1 MKWRFFMNIGVLC
14 PSEIALRRFMPA
26 ISKMQDIEFGG
37 VAIYT
42 VEERFNGE
50 KIDEE
55 KINAI
60 MIREEKKADEFIEN
74 YGGKI
79 YRGYETMILSED
91 VEAIYIPLPP
101 ALHYKWAK
109 LALEHGKHVFLE
121 KPATLSVNDTKRLIS
136 IANEKKLALHENY
149 MFIYHKQI
157 EEIGNIIASGEIG
170 DVRLYR
176 MSFGFPRRTFPD
188 FRYDRKLGG
197 GALFDAG
204 GYTIKYASILL
215 GQTARIACAEL
226 NYIDGLDVDIYGSGT
241 FINNAGSV
249 VQLSFGMDNSYKCEL
264 EVWGSKGSLH
274 TGRILT
280 APPDLVP
287 NVEIRKNNQ
296 IEVRNLSA
304 DDSFYK
310 SLQRFLECIRCEKI
324 RCDNYEILAYQAELV
339 EEFRQI
345 AEQRKIKD

>member
-1 MKWRFFMNIGVLC
+1 MKIGVLS

-26 ISKMQDIEFGG
+26 ISKMKDVEFGG

-50 KIDEE
+50 EIEEE

-60 MIREEKKADEFIEN
+60 MMREEKKVNKFIEN

-79 YRGYETMILSED
+79 YRGYETMILSD
-91 VEAIYIPLPP
+91 DIEAIYIPLPP

-121 KPATLSVNDTKRLIS
+121 KPATLSADDTKKLIS
-136 IANEKKLALHENY
+136 IANEKNLALHENY
-149 MFIYHKQI
+149 MFTYHKQI
-157 EEIGNIIASGEIG
+157 EEIDHIIASGEIG

-176 MSFGFPRRTFPD
+176 ISFGFPRRTLPD

-204 GYTIKYASILL
+204 GYTIRYASILL
-215 GQTARIACAEL
+215 GQTARVVCAEL
-226 NYIDGLDVDIYGSGT
+226 NYIDGFDVDIYGSGT
-241 FINNAGSV
+241 LVNNAGNV

-287 NVEIRKNNQ
+287 YVEICKNNQ
-296 IEVRNLSA
+296 IEARNLST

-310 SLQRFLECIRCEKI
+310 SLQRFLGCIRCEKI
-324 RCDNYEILAYQAELV
+324 RCDNYKILAYQAELV
-339 EEFRQI
+339 EDFRQI
-345 AEQRKIKD
+345 AEQRNI